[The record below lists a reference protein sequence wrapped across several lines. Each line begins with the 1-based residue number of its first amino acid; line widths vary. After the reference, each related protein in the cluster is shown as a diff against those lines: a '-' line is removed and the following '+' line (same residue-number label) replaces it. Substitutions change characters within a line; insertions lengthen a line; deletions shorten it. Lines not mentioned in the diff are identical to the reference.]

1 MSNPN
6 DGTFGFPY
14 PHPGRPGE
22 NAFDE
27 VRAAIE
33 RALSRSGTFPS
44 NMETA
49 KEALGAQLIALAA
62 EPTVV
67 EMMDKEYDNAGEEN
81 YGPDCMS
88 AALRALARACK
99 L

>member
-1 MSNPN
+1 MPS
-6 DGTFGFPY
+6 
-14 PHPGRPGE
+14 
-22 NAFDE
+22 DE

-33 RALSRSGTFPS
+33 RVLSGLNYRERKIVIGRLS
-44 NMETA
+44 
-49 KEALGAQLIALAA
+49 ALANESA
-62 EPTVV
+62 VV
-67 EMMDKEYDNAGEEN
+67 EMMDKEYDDAGEDN